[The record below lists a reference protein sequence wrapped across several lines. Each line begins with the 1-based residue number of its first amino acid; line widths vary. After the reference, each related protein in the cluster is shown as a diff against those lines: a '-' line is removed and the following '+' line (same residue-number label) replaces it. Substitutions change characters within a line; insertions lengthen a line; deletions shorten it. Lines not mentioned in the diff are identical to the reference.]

1 MSDYTEFDLTQSP
14 NPKRLALAQY
24 ALAMANLLMVL
35 GIESETLD
43 DISVNFDGR
52 SKRLDVARLDGSGHL
67 ERIVLSLAA
76 DPNDPDTFAT
86 PIGMPAQPGGQT
98 H

>member
-1 MSDYTEFDLTQSP
+1 MSDYTELDLTQP
-14 NPKRLALAQY
+14 HNPKRLALAQFE
-24 ALAMANLLMVL
+24 LAMAHLLAVF

-52 SKRLDVARLDGSGHL
+52 FKRLDVARLDADGHL
-67 ERIVLSLAA
+67 ERVLLSLAA
-76 DPNDPDTFAT
+76 DPNIPDTFAT
-86 PIGMPAQPGGQT
+86 AIGLPVQPGGQT